1 MRTNLLIEGL
11 PGSGK
16 STLLT
21 HLAQQ
26 YHYRPYR
33 EGDLSPV
40 ELAWCALLT
49 PQQWED
55 TLRRYPQLA
64 QPIREKTRAEG
75 PHRILAYTQVPD
87 AGEAFY
93 RELEQ
98 HEIYNGRVDFD
109 AFRET
114 VFRRYRAFQG
124 AGCAFECSLLQNSIE
139 SLMLFYQLPDGEI
152 LDFYEQAF
160 SLLRPKGF
168 GVLYLDSVQVR
179 ENLLHIKSER
189 SDEAGNELW
198 FPMMLGFL
206 CGSPYGLAHGCTGL
220 EDAVAH
226 FERRRSLESRIL
238 REIIGPDGLILPAKH
253 YDLKEIERW
262 LQ

>member
-75 PHRILAYTQVPD
+75 PHRILA
-87 AGEAFY
+87 
-93 RELEQ
+93 
-98 HEIYNGRVDFD
+98 
-109 AFRET
+109 
-114 VFRRYRAFQG
+114 
-124 AGCAFECSLLQNSIE
+124 
-139 SLMLFYQLPDGEI
+139 
-152 LDFYEQAF
+152 
-160 SLLRPKGF
+160 
-168 GVLYLDSVQVR
+168 
-179 ENLLHIKSER
+179 
-189 SDEAGNELW
+189 
-198 FPMMLGFL
+198 
-206 CGSPYGLAHGCTGL
+206 
-220 EDAVAH
+220 
-226 FERRRSLESRIL
+226 
-238 REIIGPDGLILPAKH
+238 
-253 YDLKEIERW
+253 
-262 LQ
+262 